1 MKIILTD
8 LAPKLLDAW
17 TEFFGNEENVSVVES
32 DITKI
37 KCDAIVSPANSF
49 GFMDGGLDYALS
61 ERFGWDLEKG
71 CKKLL
76 KNYLKVN
83 F

>member
-49 GFMDGGLDYALS
+49 GLWMADLTMPYQKGLA
-61 ERFGWDLEKG
+61 GT
-71 CKKLL
+71 
-76 KNYLKVN
+76 
-83 F
+83 